1 MSEKPCLLVVDDEP
15 DQVQSVKDL
24 LRYDYRVLGAT
35 RASEALR
42 IADRE
47 RVQVVMSDQRMPE
60 MTGVQFLADLRG
72 RHPEMVRLLFTG
84 YADLDAVTDAINE
97 GNVYRYVT
105 KPYDPDELKAVLKQ
119 AVEHFKLQEERDQLL
134 RTVQEKNFLLESANR
149 ELFEANEVKRAF
161 IKVASHELRTPLT
174 MVVGLA
180 EMARSSAI
188 DAAMRAWL
196 DKICNASQRL
206 RHRVDQMTT
215 LLQAERFQRP
225 LERAS
230 ISVNELCR
238 RAAEEVASFIA
249 QRKQTLVVESVDV
262 PLSVD
267 AEQIQDSIVQLLVNA
282 IKFTPDAG
290 SIKLTA
296 TATDEEVEIRVTDT
310 GQGIEP
316 ACLPRVFEPF
326 FTRFDVSHH
335 RSGTCEFDRRGL
347 GLGLPMVKAFVE
359 MHGGKV
365 AAESSSTSGTTFR
378 ITLPR

>member
-1 MSEKPCLLVVDDEP
+1 MSDKPCLLVVDDEP

-24 LRYDYRVLGAT
+24 LRYEYRVLGAT

-47 RVQVVMSDQRMPE
+47 EIQVVMSDQRMPE
-60 MTGVQFLADLRG
+60 MTGVQFLADMRCK
-72 RHPEMVRLLFTG
+72 HPEMVRLLFTA
-84 YADLDAVTDAINE
+84 YSDLDAVTDAINE

-105 KPYDPDELKAVLKQ
+105 KPYDPDELKTVLKQ
-119 AVEHFKLQEERDQLL
+119 AVEHFKLQEERDRLL
-134 RTVQEKNFLLESANR
+134 REVQQKNYLLESANR

-188 DAAMRAWL
+188 DPAMRAWL

-225 LERAS
+225 QHREK
-230 ISVNELCR
+230 ISVEDLCR
-238 RAAEEVASFIA
+238 RAADEVATFIA
-249 QRKQTLVVESVDV
+249 QRKQTLAVETVDV

-267 AEQIQDSIVQLLVNA
+267 AEQIHDSVVQLLVNA
-282 IKFTPDAG
+282 IKFTPDCG
-290 SIKLTA
+290 SIKLAA
-296 TATDEEVEIRVTDT
+296 TATDKDVEIRVSDS

-359 MHGGKV
+359 MNGGQV
-365 AAESSSTSGTTFR
+365 TAESSSNSGTTFR